1 MVSALGLVKDLDAGR
16 SSQKQR
22 IQLSEEEMRVEPYW
36 DPTCHED
43 DNGNLNVAA
52 AASIAVAGWCLTGN
66 RNLRQGLLKRLRHL
80 PGQKAKA
87 LVEEALLTRGE
98 GAAHDA
104 AVHRLRDAVEGALL
118 TDARAG
124 RLALA

>member
-22 IQLSEEEMRVEPYW
+22 IQLSEEQMRVEPYW

-43 DNGNLNVAA
+43 ENGNLNVAA

-87 LVEEALLTRGE
+87 LGEEGLVTRGE
-98 GAAHDA
+98 GDGHDA
-104 AVHRLRDAVEGALL
+104 GVHRVRDAVEGALI
-118 TDARAG
+118 TDAQAG
-124 RLALA
+124 RLALG